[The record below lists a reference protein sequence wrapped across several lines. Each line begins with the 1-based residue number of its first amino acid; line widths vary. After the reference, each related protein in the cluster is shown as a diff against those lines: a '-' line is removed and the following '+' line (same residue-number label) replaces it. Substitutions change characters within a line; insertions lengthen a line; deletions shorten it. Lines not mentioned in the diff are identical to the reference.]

1 MILLEPLCL
10 WHLSCIQGLYGSRVA
25 SLHCK
30 GLVRQKLKGGN
41 VPDVTCWS
49 TAGDH
54 EFGWLQRSQEQMSHV
69 TSHDDSSDAAATMCF
84 TCASKLRFISL
95 HRDRSRNDWG
105 KGKAIVASSGP
116 ANTWELPENFCQGPL
131 HDHHGE
137 RTGLST
143 CLGHQDGKAL
153 ESQWVSVGLSGSQ
166 KLENGP
172 SNFGPKTTSGDSL
185 SVWPGNFVWGD
196 KGTPRT
202 TQWLWCPHQ
211 PPSCSE
217 PQRGFAGLA
226 TAVLIFF
233 FWWEIAA
240 ISIEIGWNRFVGA
253 TKHLERLWRT
263 TTTSGFSVPHMASS
277 TERRWVS
284 VIASGSRSKESGT
297 KMSSEWCSDS
307 TTSNAKGSLT
317 QQVGIQIISYYL
329 HQSPNL
335 QHVSFRYSQGLP
347 SLAFPRQGSRK
358 KEKRDAAEIPHSAG
372 VSTEM
377 AEAVLWTCLNWLIV
391 YIIHIYTLLALWRW
405 PPIILLLSI
414 SLKHRFWVRMGISL
428 PGWSGICDTFT
439 WCLKYPYRRRLRLCG
454 LLGNLG
460 VNP

>member
-1 MILLEPLCL
+1 MITTANAPVCPPVWGTKMEK
-10 WHLSCIQGLYGSRVA
+10 HLSL
-25 SLHCK
+25 
-30 GLVRQKLKGGN
+30 
-41 VPDVTCWS
+41 
-49 TAGDH
+49 
-54 EFGWLQRSQEQMSHV
+54 
-69 TSHDDSSDAAATMCF
+69 
-84 TCASKLRFISL
+84 
-95 HRDRSRNDWG
+95 
-105 KGKAIVASSGP
+105 SG
-116 ANTWELPENFCQGPL
+116 
-131 HDHHGE
+131 
-137 RTGLST
+137 
-143 CLGHQDGKAL
+143 
-153 ESQWVSVGLSGSQ
+153 SQWVSVGLSGSQ

-226 TAVLIFF
+226 TAVLIFCF

-347 SLAFPRQGSRK
+347 SLAFPDREVAR
-358 KEKRDAAEIPHSAG
+358 RRSAMPQRFHILRE
-372 VSTEM
+372 SAPKWQRLCFEH
-377 AEAVLWTCLNWLIV
+377 AWTGLL
-391 YIIHIYTLLALWRW
+391 YTLYIFIHYL
-405 PPIILLLSI
+405 
-414 SLKHRFWVRMGISL
+414 
-428 PGWSGICDTFT
+428 
-439 WCLKYPYRRRLRLCG
+439 LCG
-454 LLGNLG
+454 GDLQ
-460 VNP
+460 